1 MPVYS
6 VQIVA
11 EFYKDY
17 EIEASNEYEARD
29 EALEKFNLDVSN
41 DWDSF
46 HIEAV
51 KELTEWALLFQMIL
65 ALL

>member
-51 KELTEWALLFQMIL
+51 KELTE
-65 ALL
+65 